1 MKEVKNNLAISF
13 LKKKNNQDNQER
25 YPLKPLKSKLFSV
38 IDSQFSDQKYRYN
51 SMRLPRLLPKH

>member
-25 YPLKPLKSKLFSV
+25 YPLKPLKSKWFSV
-38 IDSQFSDQKYRYN
+38 IGSQFSDQRYRYN